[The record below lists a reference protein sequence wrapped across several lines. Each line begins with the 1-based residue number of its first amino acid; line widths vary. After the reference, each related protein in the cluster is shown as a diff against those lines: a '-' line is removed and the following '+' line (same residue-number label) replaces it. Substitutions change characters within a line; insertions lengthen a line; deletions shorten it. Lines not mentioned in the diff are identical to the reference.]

1 MNYTTQTLTIHGK
14 TFDVYRVNNC
24 VNGNPRYVIHYLE
37 LGDTYETALAKARAL
52 GGKAY
57 RAKWFGGGIVFS
69 SYALE
74 KELRALMKAE
84 A

>member
-1 MNYTTQTLTIHGK
+1 MHYSKQTITIDDNRI
-14 TFDVYRVNNC
+14 DVYRVNNC
-24 VNGNPRYVIHYLE
+24 RNGNPRYVIHYLE
-37 LGDTYETALAKARAL
+37 LGDTYETALAKARGL

-74 KELRALMKAE
+74 KELRALMTAE